1 MGGLSET
8 WICAVRVQI
17 LPPRAQPAS
26 QALRLDSHSS
36 EFCSISSSPA
46 GTAESG
52 LPSARA
58 RVEKDLWCSAVANL
72 FSLHTQDATVPTP
85 DSDAGRRGSART
97 GRSTRGGSTMCAPDP
112 C

>member
-17 LPPRAQPAS
+17 LSPCLPPRAQPAS

-36 EFCSISSSPA
+36 EFRSISSSPA

-58 RVEKDLWCSAVANL
+58 RIEKDVWCSSVANL

-85 DSDAGRRGSART
+85 DSDAF
-97 GRSTRGGSTMCAPDP
+97 
-112 C
+112 